1 MVQVAYLGLGHHKF
15 CLHSEG
21 TALMVPKS
29 TKSQQEGALISA
41 ALTGSTDL
49 GLTVRQHGAR
59 NTALHSSKLDFG
71 QITSKRDSP
80 PLKQG
85 GGLGDGAAG

>member
-1 MVQVAYLGLGHHKF
+1 MVQVVCLGLGHHKIS
-15 CLHSEG
+15 LQSED

-29 TKSQQEGALISA
+29 TKSQQEGTPRSA

-49 GLTVRQHGAR
+49 GLKVRQHGAR

-71 QITSKRDSP
+71 QITSDH
-80 PLKQG
+80 L
-85 GGLGDGAAG
+85 L